1 MRKLK
6 NLILGLFL
14 SAALLFSG
22 SVQAQ
27 SEALSDPSASA
38 AGSAA
43 IAKSRVSISLKNA
56 TLIRKRHDQSYLAL
70 EASVTADL
78 TNNTDQILSV
88 MLYTPSESRAA
99 LVLENGTKLVLEDVS
114 GIQTCN
120 RQEAPAC
127 ARENKS
133 EYVAIEPGLTIRVS
147 LALRTENYA
156 VDKSQLPHVMASR
169 TASFVAM
176 LDTIDASG
184 ASQLV
189 PLNLNDIPI
198 NNNVTE

>member
-1 MRKLK
+1 M
-6 NLILGLFL
+6 LGLFL
-14 SAALLFSG
+14 GATLLLSVSA
-22 SVQAQ
+22 QAQ
-27 SEALSDPSASA
+27 SEALSDPSVSE

-43 IAKSRVSISLKNA
+43 IAKPRVSISLKNA
-56 TLIRKRHDQSYLAL
+56 ALIRKEHTQSYYLVL

-88 MLYTPSESRAA
+88 MLYTPSASRAA
-99 LVLENGTKLVLEDVS
+99 LVLENGTKLALKDVS
-114 GIQTCN
+114 GIQACN
-120 RQEAPAC
+120 KQEAPAC

-133 EYVAIEPGLTIRVS
+133 GYVAIEPGLTIRVS

-184 ASQLV
+184 TSQLI
-189 PLNLNDIPI
+189 PLNLNDMPI